1 MINLKEGE
9 IMVTQE
15 EVREKLIK
23 RAEREKQTYIAKQIG
38 VPKQLISDF
47 KLGKKKLWESTLLAP
62 NEYLDSDLLN
72 QQQNSK
78 VTINQAGTY

>member
-1 MINLKEGE
+1 MEGKFMVSQEVIKKKMIL
-9 IMVTQE
+9 QE

-72 QQQNSK
+72 
-78 VTINQAGTY
+78 

>member
-1 MINLKEGE
+1 MIE
-9 IMVTQE
+9 IMEGKIMVSQEVIKKKMILQE

-47 KLGKKKLWESTLLAP
+47 KLGKKQLRKPTLLAL
-62 NEYLDSDLLN
+62 NEYLDSDPLN
-72 QQQNSK
+72 
-78 VTINQAGTY
+78 

>member
-1 MINLKEGE
+1 MIRIRKGD

-15 EVREKLIK
+15 EVRQKLIK

-47 KLGKKKLWESTLLAP
+47 KLGRKQLWESTLLAL
-62 NEYLDSDLLN
+62 NDYLDN
-72 QQQNSK
+72 H
-78 VTINQAGTY
+78 

>member
-1 MINLKEGE
+1 MIE
-9 IMVTQE
+9 IMEGKIMVSQEVIKKKMILPE

-47 KLGKKKLWESTLLAP
+47 KLGKKQLREPTLLAL
-62 NEYLDSDLLN
+62 NEYLDSDPLN
-72 QQQNSK
+72 
-78 VTINQAGTY
+78 

>member
-1 MINLKEGE
+1 MIKLKEGE

-47 KLGKKKLWESTLLAP
+47 KLGKKQLWESTLLALD
-62 NEYLDSDLLN
+62 EYLDSNPLN
-72 QQQNSK
+72 
-78 VTINQAGTY
+78 

>member
-1 MINLKEGE
+1 MIKLKEGE

-23 RAEREKQTYIAKQIG
+23 RAEKEKQTYIAKQIG

-72 QQQNSK
+72 
-78 VTINQAGTY
+78 